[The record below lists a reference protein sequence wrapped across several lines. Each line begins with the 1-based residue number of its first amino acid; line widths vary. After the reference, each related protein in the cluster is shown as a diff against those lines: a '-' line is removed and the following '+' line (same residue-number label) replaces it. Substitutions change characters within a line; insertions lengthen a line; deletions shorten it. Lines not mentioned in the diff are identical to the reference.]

1 MQLSEIIHK
10 AKTRLSKQLGST
22 IKDNLSS
29 LYKEKQKIALPL
41 FVSSLLFFISTIG
54 ICCTKGD
61 LIVLLSVISPLSL
74 LILAFYARKHDNLII
89 KIKNYKNYEN
99 MIPFDKKFLKYYMN
113 DLYFFIDTDLN
124 EEEVQAIFNLTL
136 TNSQIRFLKKE
147 INSSSLDIFT
157 LLELEKIYKHEVET
171 PIFKDKNETKSFAK
185 KYQLKENHY
194 FRHLFNKT
202 KQNQIVH
209 TEKEIEKYHNIL

>member
-41 FVSSLLFFISTIG
+41 FVSAILFFISTIG
-54 ICCTKGD
+54 ICCIKGD
-61 LIVLLSVISPLSL
+61 LIALLAVISPLSL
-74 LILAFYARKHDNLII
+74 VLLVFYARKHDNLIQRI
-89 KIKNYKNYEN
+89 KCYKNYEN
-99 MIPFDKKFLKYYMN
+99 MIPFNKKFLNSYIN
-113 DLYFFIDTDLN
+113 DLHVFIDIALN
-124 EEEVQAIFNLTL
+124 DEEIQAIFNLNL
-136 TNSQIRFLKKE
+136 TNSQLRFLKKE
-147 INSSSLDIFT
+147 INISSFDIYT
-157 LLELEKIYKHEVET
+157 LIELEKIYKHEVET
-171 PIFKDKNETKSFAK
+171 PILKDKDETKSFAK